1 MTMSTQLKIIL
12 DSFNRLKEQKNP
24 SSLEKISNLA
34 NLLWSQHLNK
44 LKEEYKDIS
53 WDFFDALLEQ
63 SKKKISNENYFI
75 DFYQEKI
82 IISKNKQQLLKTV
95 PYNPKEMKKII
106 FEETNDLLE
115 LLLHQK
121 EIFLLL
127 NLHFQINNPKE
138 QELNKITEE
147 EI

>member
-1 MTMSTQLKIIL
+1 MSTQLKIIL

-44 LKEEYKDIS
+44 FKEEYKDIS

-95 PYNPKEMKKII
+95 PYNPKEMEKII
-106 FEETNDLLE
+106 FEEDNDLLE

-147 EI
+147 ES

>member
-44 LKEEYKDIS
+44 FKEEYKDIS

-106 FEETNDLLE
+106 FEEDNDLLE

-127 NLHFQINNPKE
+127 NLHIQINNTK
-138 QELNKITEE
+138 
-147 EI
+147 

>member
-44 LKEEYKDIS
+44 FKEEYKDIS

-95 PYNPKEMKKII
+95 PYNPKEMEKII
-106 FEETNDLLE
+106 FEEDNDLLE

-147 EI
+147 ES